1 VLPVRRQAAAARLGG
16 HGARVDVGLGMGRPG
31 ERQRE
36 GQQEA
41 LGHEQWVRKV
51 ATGMRRDSALLD
63 ELLVRAILV

>member
-1 VLPVRRQAAAARLGG
+1 MNAPCCQSA
-16 HGARVDVGLGMGRPG
+16 GRPLLRG
-31 ERQRE
+31 WAGTGRVSTSAWAWA
-36 GQQEA
+36 GQEA